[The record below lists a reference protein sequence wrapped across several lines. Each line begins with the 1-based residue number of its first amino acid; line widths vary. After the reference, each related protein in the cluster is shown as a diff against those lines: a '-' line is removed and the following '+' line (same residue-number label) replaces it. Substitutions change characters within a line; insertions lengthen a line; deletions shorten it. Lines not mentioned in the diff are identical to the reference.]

1 MRARRLILYLVPLL
15 LMACSAL
22 LPLLFTKINDQR
34 VLGQIHIQTLEDQ
47 GGGQSVSY
55 SMIDKLHLL
64 SEKRVR
70 SPDIAVIQNA
80 HLSEAD
86 TQKLGA
92 ECLAEL
98 QKLSEVKLLPG
109 LEDGLRNSGYEGAS
123 FTVYDATKPERAVT
137 FYDITMLSN
146 PYRISFTMDAETH
159 KIYELNIVS
168 DDGPLVIDE
177 GNAYLHWQ
185 EYLGLTLVPSSSEAP
200 VDDAVEHSEPDSMMA
215 TVPSS
220 SQGSAGDA
228 VEHSEP
234 DSMMAT
240 VPSSSQGSAGDAS
253 ERKEQ
258 DSLVAP
264 LVIHNYTDGTQ
275 SVSYS
280 FILAGDGKRFT
291 IFLSSP

>member
-1 MRARRLILYLVPLL
+1 MRTFKRLTLYLVLLL

-34 VLGQIHIQTLEDQ
+34 VLGQIHFQTLEDQ

-64 SEKRVR
+64 SEKRMR

-86 TQKLGA
+86 MQKVGA

-98 QKLSEVKLLPG
+98 QKLSEVKLLPE

-159 KIYELNIVS
+159 KIYELIIVS

-185 EYLGLTLVPSSSEAP
+185 EYIGLTLVPSPSEAP

-220 SQGSAGDA
+220 SQC
-228 VEHSEP
+228 P
-234 DSMMAT
+234 
-240 VPSSSQGSAGDAS
+240 AGDAS
-253 ERKEQ
+253 EREEQ

-280 FILAGDGKRFT
+280 FTLAGDGKRFT